1 MRVKIRKIIGEG
13 NMAGNV
19 YRIEMISGDY
29 AVLRSKDNE
38 NTVAL
43 ALLPEDINEGDHV
56 RFELISYV
64 RCDADGNTD

>member
-1 MRVKIRKIIGEG
+1 MFGSIYRVDL
-13 NMAGNV
+13 
-19 YRIEMISGDY
+19 ISGDY
-29 AVLRSKDNE
+29 AVLRSDSNE

-64 RCDADGNTD
+64 KCDINDNEL